1 MHKIISI
8 WKRNHA
14 NRRGVAKDKYFY
26 KRNPPLLHKLAV
38 HVEDLVHAET
48 LKIRIEKSHVKR
60 QHEAEEEAKS
70 ILAKSGR
77 ENQTS
82 ASASTST
89 RNIIDGKFTG
99 HSVEAE
105 RTLPNKN

>member
-48 LKIRIEKSHVKR
+48 LKIRIEKSQVKR

-70 ILAKSGR
+70 ISAKSGTD
-77 ENQTS
+77 NPS
-82 ASASTST
+82 SASTST